1 MPAGSDEKQCRKN
14 REKLVGPIM
23 LWHNKVLR
31 NIEIFD
37 FVIFRDGSYYSLFS
51 CLDLRKR
58 NVHYELIFLKNAQL
72 FRSY

>member
-1 MPAGSDEKQCRKN
+1 MP
-14 REKLVGPIM
+14 
-23 LWHNKVLR
+23 WHKKVLR

-58 NVHYELIFLKNAQL
+58 KVHYELIFLKNAPL